1 MLLLFNLKYTISS
14 FSFFLSLLLSFLSW
28 FIVVKTTW
36 SSPILHPVNCRL
48 NLWTQ
53 NHNCE
58 SYFGEKIMK
67 RRNMNTKIALY
78 ANNKHATLSESFHT
92 FFVVKSLK
100 WNFYWWVERV
110 CTKSRWWWVMET
122 IRKTIC
128 LNRRW
133 NWMASVCR
141 KCSNVFW
148 TTEKKET
155 EN

>member
-1 MLLLFNLKYTISS
+1 
-14 FSFFLSLLLSFLSW
+14 
-28 FIVVKTTW
+28 
-36 SSPILHPVNCRL
+36 
-48 NLWTQ
+48 
-53 NHNCE
+53 
-58 SYFGEKIMK
+58 
-67 RRNMNTKIALY
+67 
-78 ANNKHATLSESFHT
+78 
-92 FFVVKSLK
+92 
-100 WNFYWWVERV
+100 
-110 CTKSRWWWVMET
+110 MET